1 MSGEIKEIEIKIGS
15 GKGSLSHQRFLKAK
29 GLSEVVATEALT
41 KTELMQ
47 TREEIERRLRGFVE
61 VNPEEVDALPKN
73 AFVSY
78 ITFDVQKNKELYR
91 PGGFLR
97 KVHADYVVLMG
108 KGSAIFSVQRK
119 VWQDPKTKEALV
131 YMTRF
136 FKRVPKGEGVEAGA
150 EGTRMVGGGAG
161 ERDEL
166 MLEEAEEKNMLLRK
180 QQEILA
186 EKEREIEE
194 MRKRLEALEA
204 RNPHLRSIA
213 KIDEQVSLPDDL
225 E

>member
-1 MSGEIKEIEIKIGS
+1 MSDGDIKEIEIKIGS

-29 GLSEVVATEALT
+29 GLTEVVGVT
-41 KTELMQ
+41 KTDLMQ

-61 VNPEEVDALPKN
+61 VSPEEVDALPKN

-78 ITFDVQKNKELYR
+78 ITFDVQKNQELYR

-97 KVHADYVVLMG
+97 KTHADYVVLMG
-108 KGSAIFSVQRK
+108 KGSAVFSVQRK
-119 VWQDPKTKEALV
+119 VWQDPKTKEVLV
-131 YMTRF
+131 YVTRF
-136 FKRVPKGEGVEAGA
+136 FKRVPKDAGA
-150 EGTRMVGGGAG
+150 ERDSEVPTSAESTMRGGGAT
-161 ERDEL
+161 DS
-166 MLEEAEEKNMLLRK
+166 LLRK

-204 RNPHLRSIA
+204 RNPQSISLHGIA
-213 KIDEQVSLPDDL
+213 KIDHEEAFPGNHF